1 MIAEYSKKTTKK
13 EFVNTNEMNIMNKKI
28 NSCIS
33 LYKEQINESDIQKT
47 YTFLLKY
54 LMQVKTSFEKAFS
67 KEYSCGY
74 VAPGYMDYSYF
85 SFTNDYLKNN
95 GLRFGIVLNHNEMR
109 FELWLLGQ
117 NKEVQN
123 RYWDILKESKWNE
136 GLTKKPQYAELEI
149 VLVDTPDFEN
159 IDKLT
164 ADIINRAV
172 KEADKVIVYL
182 KKLD

>member
-1 MIAEYSKKTTKK
+1 
-13 EFVNTNEMNIMNKKI
+13 MNIMNRKI

-33 LYKEQINESDIQKT
+33 LYKEQINKSDIQKT
-47 YTFLLKY
+47 YTFLLTY
-54 LMQVKTSFEKAFS
+54 VMQVKTSFEKAFS
-67 KEYSCGY
+67 EEYSCGY
-74 VAPGYMDYSYF
+74 VSPGHMDYSYF
-85 SFTNDYLKNN
+85 SFADDYLKSK

-117 NKEVQN
+117 NKEIQN
-123 RYWDILKESKWNE
+123 RYWDILKGSEWNE

-149 VLVDTPDFEN
+149 VLVDDPDFEN

-164 ADIINRAV
+164 VDIINRAI
-172 KEADKVIVYL
+172 KEADRVIVYL